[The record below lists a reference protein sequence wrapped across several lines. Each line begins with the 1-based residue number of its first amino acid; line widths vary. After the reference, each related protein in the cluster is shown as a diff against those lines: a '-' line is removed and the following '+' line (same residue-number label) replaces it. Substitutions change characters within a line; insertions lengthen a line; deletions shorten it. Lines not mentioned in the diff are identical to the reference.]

1 MAFVL
6 QNVEVKY
13 GDRQVLMIDN
23 LTIRPN
29 SITAVM
35 GPNGA
40 GKTTLLKVLAGLL
53 DPARGIMT
61 YRSEHMDSHNVARL
75 RQKVCLVHQVPLLFD
90 TTVFENVAYGLKARR
105 VPRAEIDQ
113 AVTHALR
120 LVGCA
125 DLKKR
130 RAREL
135 SGGEVKRVA
144 IARALVLNPD
154 VLLLDEPLANVDQI
168 TAKALEEAF
177 RTIEERGQTLIFST
191 HNPRLAHRLAHE
203 VVVLTDGRLSPS
215 PYENLFA
222 GRPIAEGDTSWF
234 DTGSI
239 RIAVP
244 AGLSNTGHISIGSD
258 EILLS
263 RQPLQSSARNVF
275 QGRLIRIEERGEGVL
290 DVAVEAGE
298 SFIVRLTQQS
308 FHELGLTIGDPV
320 YITFKSTSVKP
331 L

>member
-1 MAFVL
+1 MPFL
-6 QNVEVKY
+6 LKNIEVKY
-13 GDRQVLMIDN
+13 GDRQVLAIEH
-23 LTIRPN
+23 LATRPDA
-29 SITAVM
+29 ITAVM

-53 DPARGIMT
+53 DPARGTVT
-61 YRSEHMDSHNVARL
+61 YRGEHVNSHNVARL

-90 TTVFENVAYGLKARR
+90 TTVFENVAFGLKARR
-105 VPRAEIDQ
+105 VPKAEIDQ
-113 AVTHALR
+113 AVTHALN
-120 LVGCA
+120 LVGCV

-135 SGGEVKRVA
+135 SGGEVKRIA
-144 IARALVLNPD
+144 IARALVLNPE

-177 RTIEERGQTLIFST
+177 RAIEEQGQTLIFST
-191 HNPRLAHRLAHE
+191 HNPRLAHRLAPE

-222 GRPIAEGDTSWF
+222 GRPIADGETSWF
-234 DTGSI
+234 DTGRI
-239 RIAVP
+239 RIAIP
-244 AGLSNTGHISIGSD
+244 AGLSNTGHISIGAD

-263 RQPLQSSARNVF
+263 RLPLESSARNVF
-275 QGRLIRIEERGEGVL
+275 QGRLTRIEERGEGVL
-290 DVAVEAGE
+290 DVSVEAGE
-298 SFIVRLTQQS
+298 IFIVRLTNQS
-308 FHELGLTIGDPV
+308 FHELGLTIGDHV